1 MAEVFS
7 SEKLSAILLFCSH
20 TVARFFHQ
28 SASAIVVKLRHQNY
42 LFGWGGGG
50 GGGGGGGT
58 ELTTGLLKSSLCQLP
73 DVLLAGWLCEYSVTV
88 NCT

>member
-42 LFGWGGGG
+42 LFGWGGV
-50 GGGGGGGT
+50 GGGT